1 MKRSKII
8 RTVISIL
15 LAAVFVYSAVQLG
28 LVLHGYEEAKQ
39 EYTDIQDEFVVST
52 EPAESQITASG
63 DTAAPK
69 ETAPIAVDFD
79 KLIKKNEDVVGWI
92 YCENTVINYPVVQS
106 NSNTEYLK
114 KGLNGKKLSGG
125 TIFADCR
132 NNPIGYDRNYM
143 LYGHNMRNGTMFG
156 TLTKYK
162 KQSYYDKHPTMYLLT
177 PKGDYKIE
185 LVAGKVVSTK
195 EMIYK
200 ISPDEAAFDS
210 YLEKLCKKST
220 FKSDVTL
227 EPGDKVITLSTCSY
241 ETENSRYVVVGKL
254 IPLG

>member
-1 MKRSKII
+1 MKRARII

-39 EYTDIQDEFVVST
+39 EYNGIQDEFVVST
-52 EPAESQITASG
+52 EPAESQATASG
-63 DTAAPK
+63 DTVTSK
-69 ETAPIAVDFD
+69 EIAPISVDFD

-92 YCENTVINYPVVQS
+92 YCEDTVINYPVVQS

-132 NNPIGYDRNYM
+132 NNSVGYDRNYM

-177 PKGDYKIE
+177 PEGDYKIE
-185 LVAGKVVSTK
+185 LVAGKVVSTT

-200 ISPDEAAFDS
+200 ISPDETAFDS

-220 FKSDVTL
+220 FKSNVTL
-227 EPGDKVITLSTCSY
+227 ETGDKIITLSTCSY
-241 ETENSRYVVVGKL
+241 ETENSRYVVIGKL